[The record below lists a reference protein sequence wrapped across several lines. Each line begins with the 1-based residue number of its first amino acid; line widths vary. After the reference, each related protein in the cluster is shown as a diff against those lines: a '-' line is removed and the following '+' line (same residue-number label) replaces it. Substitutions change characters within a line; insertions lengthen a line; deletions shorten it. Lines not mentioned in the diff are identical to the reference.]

1 MEVMGEMLMGTK
13 ANNGRREKDRKSI
26 GRSWG
31 GLLKKGG
38 QLHIGYTVARRRELG
53 VLSETDFPVG

>member
-1 MEVMGEMLMGTK
+1 MEVMGEMLMGTT

-31 GLLKKGG
+31 GLLREVG
-38 QLHIGYTVARRRELG
+38 QLYIGCTIARTG
-53 VLSETDFPVG
+53 

>member
-1 MEVMGEMLMGTK
+1 MLMGMA
-13 ANNGRREKDRKSI
+13 ANNGQEREAQKSI

-31 GLLKKGG
+31 GLLKKRG
-38 QLHIGYTVARRRELG
+38 QLHIGCTVARRRELG